1 MRVQCLPT
9 TVIIIFLL
17 LAGIS
22 HPKRRIHP
30 TVIIAMGVNA
40 APVIESKSIVF
51 NDLDNLRRSIAVL
64 RHAVGNSIASSMLRL
79 PSSQHHLHR
88 DALYGRRGE
97 SSEAAILNV
106 KADIRRMNEADV
118 DQFDD
123 EVEDEERLMQ
133 ADRPSIIHRTR
144 HFRQRKRRKGC
155 GASRHGH
162 QQMLCP
168 TRSSHHYD
176 VCITSEQLC
185 DDITDC
191 PGGEDESPSN
201 CLFYKSIK
209 EQLKHIYNTVLL
221 LADHAAGQNSHRE
234 L

>member
-1 MRVQCLPT
+1 MRVRCLPT
-9 TVIIIFLL
+9 TVIITLFLL

-22 HPKRRIHP
+22 FPKRKLYP
-30 TVIIAMGVNA
+30 TVITMAVNA
-40 APVIESKSIVF
+40 APVINAQSMISS
-51 NDLDNLRRSIAVL
+51 DLDNLRRSIAVL
-64 RHAVGNSIASSMLRL
+64 RHAVGNSIAGSVLRL
-79 PSSQHHLHR
+79 PSSQRHR
-88 DALYGRRGE
+88 DAPLNGRRGD

-123 EVEDEERLMQ
+123 DFEDDERLMQ
-133 ADRPSIIHRTR
+133 ADRPSIIHTTR

-185 DDITDC
+185 DDIVDC
-191 PGGEDESPSN
+191 PGGEDENPSN
-201 CLFYKSIK
+201 CLFYKSMK
-209 EQLKHIYNTVLL
+209 DQLKHIYNTVLL
-221 LADHAAGQNSHRE
+221 LADHAAGQNNHRE